1 MVYMYFVT
9 KRLTEALRVSS
20 ARVSIE
26 KVRQGFFQTP
36 KTLSYLEKIKGLK
49 LITICSLVNN
59 SLNIFNFVLV
69 LGAFCVYERTFTC

>member
-1 MVYMYFVT
+1 MYFVT

-26 KVRQGFFQTP
+26 KIPAGFF
-36 KTLSYLEKIKGLK
+36 SNSENSVVSRKIKGLK